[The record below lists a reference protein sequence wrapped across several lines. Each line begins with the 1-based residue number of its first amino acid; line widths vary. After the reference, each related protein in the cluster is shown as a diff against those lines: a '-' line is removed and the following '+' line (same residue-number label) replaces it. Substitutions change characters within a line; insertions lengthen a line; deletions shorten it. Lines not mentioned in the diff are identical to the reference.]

1 MSTSS
6 TALTRLAAD
15 AGELFSLPKVAIE
28 VLKLTNNPQVDA
40 RDIKECIEND
50 PALTSKVLR
59 VVNSS
64 LFGLSQEVLNL
75 NQALALLGIKP
86 LKLLVLGFSLPDGLF
101 TNVNQDVLA
110 RYWQHTL
117 TKAVAAR
124 EISES
129 AWHIPGDDAFVAG
142 LLQDIGIL
150 VLLQQ
155 LGYPYAHFLQ
165 KVLDE
170 GGDLESLE
178 TALMGFSHIDLTAKL
193 LEAWGLPETLATAV
207 RTRITIDEKI
217 AAPEAGESL
226 PYILHLAERIA
237 RLLADDRP
245 DLLNDIVYTGGMC
258 HGMTDAQLAQLIED
272 LQAKVEQLA
281 DVLSLELPAGYDY
294 PAILDES
301 RRQLA
306 ATALDAAVELVHQ
319 RGVVEMARCEAL
331 LKMEEIRELTGA
343 VHQLAK
349 NKRSAP
355 STKTPPPTHVEIAP
369 EKGASATAAVTASSQ
384 PEDNPGLL
392 GRLNVAVAACRQ
404 TRRALSLL
412 LIEIDN
418 YENVVFSHGTQRAAS
433 YVRKLEETCRSLD
446 QPGAS
451 FIETRE
457 ARFGLVLPDCDRLEA
472 VRIGNQVVSAMRQS
486 ALADVD
492 AVTVSVGASTV
503 SMPPKNFAADLLVES
518 ADRCLYGAR
527 SSGGNSVKSIEI
539 Y

>member
-1 MSTSS
+1 
-6 TALTRLAAD
+6 
-15 AGELFSLPKVAIE
+15 
-28 VLKLTNNPQVDA
+28 
-40 RDIKECIEND
+40 
-50 PALTSKVLR
+50 LR

-101 TNVNQDVLA
+101 QDVNQTVLA

-124 EISES
+124 EISET
-129 AWHIPGDDAFVAG
+129 AWRIPGDDAFVAG
-142 LLQDIGIL
+142 LLQDIGVL
-150 VLLQQ
+150 ALLQQ
-155 LGYPYAHFLQ
+155 LGYPYVRFLQ

-170 GGDLESLE
+170 GGDLEKLE
-178 TALMGFSHIDLTAKL
+178 TAAMGFSHVDLTAKL
-193 LEAWGLPETLATAV
+193 LEAWGLPVTLAAAV
-207 RTRITIDEKI
+207 RTRITIDEKV
-217 AAPEAGESL
+217 AAPEAAESL
-226 PYILHLAERIA
+226 PYILHLAEQIA

-258 HGMTDAQLAQLIED
+258 HGMTDAQLAQLIEE
-272 LQAKVEQLA
+272 LQEKVEQLA

-319 RGVVEMARCEAL
+319 RSVVEMARCEAL
-331 LKMEEIRELTGA
+331 LEKEEVRELTGA
-343 VHQLAK
+343 VNQFA
-349 NKRSAP
+349 NGKRSAP
-355 STKTPPPTHVEIAP
+355 STSTITAP
-369 EKGASATAAVTASSQ
+369 MKGMETGPAKRASATATIAASAQ

-412 LIEIDN
+412 LIEIDD
-418 YENVVFSHGTQRAAS
+418 YDDVVFSHGPGRAAS
-433 YVRKLEETCRSLD
+433 YVRKLEKTCRSLD

-472 VRIGNQVVSAMRQS
+472 VRIGNSLVSAMRQS
-486 ALADVD
+486 AAADED

-503 SMPPKNFAADLLVES
+503 SMPPKNFAADHLVES